1 VLNVFSEIPDQ
12 RGDDMK
18 LRIKGNSIRLR
29 LLRPEV
35 ACLIDSG
42 LVEETIY
49 LGLGD
54 QSAFTY
60 ALAIDPGLAETQLR
74 YKPPKLAILLPK
86 GAAATWA
93 ETDQVGIYAAVEI
106 EGHGTLDLIVEKDFA
121 CLDLSDADNRD
132 TFPNP
137 EIGAVC

>member
-1 VLNVFSEIPDQ
+1 
-12 RGDDMK
+12 MK

-35 ACLIDSG
+35 ACLVDSG

-49 LGLGD
+49 LGPGD

-60 ALAIDPGLAETQLR
+60 TLAIDSGLVETQLR
-74 YKPPKLAILLPK
+74 YKPPKLMILLPK
-86 GAAATWA
+86 EAAATWA
-93 ETDQVGIYAAVEI
+93 GTDQLGVYAAVEI

-121 CLDLSDADNRD
+121 CLDLSDADNKD

>member
-1 VLNVFSEIPDQ
+1 MLSAFAEIPDHC
-12 RGDDMK
+12 GGDMK

-29 LLRPEV
+29 LLRSEV

-42 LVEETIY
+42 LVEETVY
-49 LGLGD
+49 LGPGD

-60 ALAIDPGLAETQLR
+60 ALAVDSGLAETQLL
-74 YKPPKLAILLPK
+74 YKPPKLVILLPK
-86 GAAATWA
+86 EAAATWA
-93 ETDQVGIYAAVEI
+93 GTDQAGVYAVVEI
-106 EGHGTLDLIVEKDFA
+106 EGHGTLDLIVEKDLA
-121 CLDLSDADNRD
+121 CLDLSDADNKD